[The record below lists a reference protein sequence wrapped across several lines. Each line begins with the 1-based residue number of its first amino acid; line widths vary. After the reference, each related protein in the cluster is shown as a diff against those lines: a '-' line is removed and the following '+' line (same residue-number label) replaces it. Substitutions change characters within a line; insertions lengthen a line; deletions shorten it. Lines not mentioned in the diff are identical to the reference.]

1 MISDNCNNFV
11 GTEKELRE
19 LVNALDKKKIQES
32 TVNRGV
38 VWNFNPPLAPHLN
51 GLREVLIKAAKRS
64 KVDVLNN
71 ADLKDEELLTAMV
84 GAEGLMN
91 SRPITYPNVD
101 DPEPLTPNHFLF
113 NQVGG
118 QFAPES
124 VDTELYNPRVRW
136 LHVQGVLNNADLKDE
151 ELLTAMVGA
160 EGLMNSRPIT
170 YPNVDDPEPLTPNHF
185 LFNQVGGQFAPESV
199 DTELYNPRV
208 RWLHV
213 QEIVHQFWRRW
224 LREWLPSL
232 SPRKKWGKERR
243 DLQVGELVP
252 VLSTDIP
259 RSKWP
264 MGRIVYLFPG
274 PDGYVRAVDVRVK
287 VLRRPIVKLCPLE
300 CSA

>member
-1 MISDNCNNFV
+1 MISDNCTNFV
-11 GTEKELRE
+11 GTERELRE

-71 ADLKDEELLTAMV
+71 ADLT
-84 GAEGLMN
+84 
-91 SRPITYPNVD
+91 
-101 DPEPLTPNHFLF
+101 
-113 NQVGG
+113 
-118 QFAPES
+118 
-124 VDTELYNPRVRW
+124 
-136 LHVQGVLNNADLKDE
+136 DE

-243 DLQVGELVP
+243 YLQVGELVP
-252 VLSTDIP
+252 VLSTDIS

-264 MGRIVYLFPG
+264 MGRIVHLFPG
-274 PDGYVRAVDVRVK
+274 PDGYIRAVDVRVK